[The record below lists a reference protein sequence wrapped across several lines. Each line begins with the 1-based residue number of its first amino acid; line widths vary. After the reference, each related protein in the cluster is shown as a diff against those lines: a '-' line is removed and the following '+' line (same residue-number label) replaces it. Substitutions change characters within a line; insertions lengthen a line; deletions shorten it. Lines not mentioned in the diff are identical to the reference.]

1 MRDGTDW
8 FEAIYHDGKGAV
20 ARAVRLRLKWLEPT
34 AIDPRDELRYMLA
47 TSAFVDIFDSTG
59 SRRMDRWDIA
69 DMFSVPS
76 ARGELRL
83 GMSGRPAGARLVV
96 SDPEAARRM
105 RERLPVLA
113 MHRRRKRRRAAR
125 NILVL
130 SLALFALIAA
140 YILGVPL
147 IAGRIVNFVPPQTE
161 IRLGETI
168 VAQMQQAL
176 AENGGLVACDTNPD
190 SLANRSVSR
199 FASQALALS
208 DSPFPVSI
216 QVVRNTIPNAFALP
230 GGRAFYFSALLD
242 QTRSPDE
249 FAGVMAHEI
258 GHVVHRHGMRK
269 LISNAGTGLLVGIV
283 LGDITGLSVGA
294 VLGTVLINSGFSR
307 DAEREADQYAIAVAR
322 QLGFHPAALADLLDR
337 IGRDDAEA
345 VKFALLSSHPL
356 NAERRAL
363 LEAGGTAGNGSG
375 DETSQPPV
383 FSAAEW
389 QAIRR
394 MCDQGAG
401 PGPSRRKGK
410 DKV

>member
-1 MRDGTDW
+1 MHTGTDW
-8 FEAIYHDGKGAV
+8 FEAVCYDGRGAI
-20 ARAVRLRLKWLEPT
+20 ARPVCLSLKRLEPT
-34 AIDPRDELRYMLA
+34 AIDPRDELHYMLA
-47 TSAFVDIFDSTG
+47 TSLFLEIFDSTR
-59 SRRMDRWDIA
+59 SRRIDSWDVA
-69 DMFSVPS
+69 DIFSVPG

-113 MHRRRKRRRAAR
+113 MHRRRKRWRAAR
-125 NILVL
+125 NIFVL

-140 YILGVPL
+140 YIYGVPL
-147 IAGRIVNFVPPQTE
+147 IAGRIVKFVPPETE
-161 IRLGETI
+161 IRLGDTI
-168 VAQMQQAL
+168 AAQMQRAL

-190 SLANRSVSR
+190 SLANRAMGR
-199 FASQALALS
+199 FARQALALS

-216 QVVRNTIPNAFALP
+216 QMVRNTIPNAFALP
-230 GGRAFYFSALLD
+230 GGRAFYFSALLE

-269 LISNAGTGLLVGIV
+269 LISNAGTGLLVGVV
-283 LGDITGLSVGA
+283 LGDVTGLSVGA

-322 QLGFHPAALADLLDR
+322 QLGFDPAALADLLDR
-337 IGRDDAEA
+337 ISRDDSDA

-356 NAERRAL
+356 NAERRAM
-363 LEAGGTAGNGSG
+363 LEAGGRAMGEMSR
-375 DETSQPPV
+375 PPV
-383 FSAAEW
+383 FSDAEW
-389 QAIRR
+389 QAIGH
-394 MCDQGAG
+394 MCGQGARVG
-401 PGPSRRKGK
+401 PEKSKRKGK
-410 DKV
+410 NAR